1 MNPHEHDHQQEQ
13 EHQHRPDPETRQA
26 PTAEN
31 AGAPEAIGAADV
43 TRDRGHE
50 IPGEGVEGRRA
61 RGVDWV
67 RPNDL
72 LARGTVRMSRAAI
85 DFNTHLSERSRT
97 GLVTGAKWVGAQA
110 RKLPHL
116 SAFGHGRDRTGADRS
131 PVGMP

>member
-1 MNPHEHDHQQEQ
+1 MNPHEHDHQ
-13 EHQHRPDPETRQA
+13 HQPDPEARQA

-31 AGAPEAIGAADV
+31 AGVPEAIGAADV

-50 IPGEGVEGRRA
+50 IPEQGVEGRRA

-72 LARGTVRMSRAAI
+72 LARGTGRMSRAAI
-85 DFNTHLSERSRT
+85 DFNTHLSEQSRQ
-97 GLVTGAKWVGAQA
+97 GLVTGAKWVGVQA

-131 PVGMP
+131 PVGMQ